1 MSAIEQMPLRH
12 FFGYWEHSLRHLM
25 PMQKQEYYLAQ
36 ISYLVAATMG
46 SFKGD
51 MTDFLL
57 GEHEMK
63 KQAKQAKADPKENP
77 LYKNFN
83 PIKKTKDK

>member
-1 MSAIEQMPLRH
+1 MVLELKTLKEVRLNQNP
-12 FFGYWEHSLRHLM
+12 M

-46 SFKGD
+46 GYKGD

-77 LYKNFN
+77 LFKNFN
-83 PIKKTKDK
+83 PIKKPKDK

>member
-1 MSAIEQMPLRH
+1 MPMRH

-25 PMQKQEYYLAQ
+25 PAQRQEYYLAQ
-36 ISYLVAATMG
+36 IAYLTAVTMG
-46 SFKGD
+46 GYKGD
-51 MTDFLL
+51 MADFLL

-77 LYKNFN
+77 LFKNFN
-83 PIKKTKDK
+83 PIKKPKDK

>member
-1 MSAIEQMPLRH
+1 MPLRH

-25 PMQKQEYYLAQ
+25 PAQRQEYYLAQ
-36 ISYLVAATMG
+36 IAYLTAVTMG
-46 SFKGD
+46 GCKGD
-51 MTDFLL
+51 MADFLL

-77 LYKNFN
+77 LFKNFN
-83 PIKKTKDK
+83 PIKKPKDK

>member
-1 MSAIEQMPLRH
+1 MPLRH

-25 PMQKQEYYLAQ
+25 PAQRQEYYLAQ
-36 ISYLVAATMG
+36 IAYLTAVTMG
-46 SFKGD
+46 GYKGD
-51 MTDFLL
+51 MADFLL

-77 LYKNFN
+77 LFKNFN
-83 PIKKTKDK
+83 PIKKPKDK

>member
-1 MSAIEQMPLRH
+1 MSAIEQMPMRH

-25 PMQKQEYYLAQ
+25 PAQRKEYYLAQ
-36 ISYLVAATMG
+36 IAYLTAVTMG
-46 SFKGD
+46 GYKGD
-51 MTDFLL
+51 MADFLL

-77 LYKNFN
+77 LFKNFN
-83 PIKKTKDK
+83 PIKKPKDK

>member
-1 MSAIEQMPLRH
+1 MSAIEQMPMRH

-25 PMQKQEYYLAQ
+25 PAQRQEYYLAQ
-36 ISYLVAATMG
+36 IAYLTAVTMG
-46 SFKGD
+46 GYKGD
-51 MTDFLL
+51 MADFLL

-77 LYKNFN
+77 LFKNFN
-83 PIKKTKDK
+83 PIKKPKDK

>member
-1 MSAIEQMPLRH
+1 MPLRH

-25 PMQKQEYYLAQ
+25 PAQRQEYYLAQ
-36 ISYLVAATMG
+36 IAYLTAVTMG
-46 SFKGD
+46 GYKGD
-51 MTDFLL
+51 MADFLL

-77 LYKNFN
+77 LFKNFN
-83 PIKKTKDK
+83 PIKKPKEK

>member
-25 PMQKQEYYLAQ
+25 PKQKQEYYLAQ

-77 LYKNFN
+77 LFKNFN

>member
-1 MSAIEQMPLRH
+1 MPLRH
-12 FFGYWEHSLRHLM
+12 FFGYWEHSLHHLM

-77 LYKNFN
+77 LFKNFN
-83 PIKKTKDK
+83 PIKKPKDK

>member
-1 MSAIEQMPLRH
+1 MPLRH

-25 PMQKQEYYLAQ
+25 PAQRQEYYLAQ
-36 ISYLVAATMG
+36 IAYLTAVTMG
-46 SFKGD
+46 GYKGD
-51 MTDFLL
+51 IADFLL

-77 LYKNFN
+77 LFKNFN
-83 PIKKTKDK
+83 PIKKPKDK